1 MTFTRTRTTRRIICR
16 AHWEFLHH
24 LIANANVSTSF
35 VRSFVFCLYFAARKL
50 CETGGCGLSG
60 TATGPQQIDDPLDD
74 LGPGGSHSGHGQCPL
89 PSGRQEWHLLCPRQ
103 CFQLYNLVQV
113 GSNFILILILGNLIS
128 YLMQCLQKEPKDH
141 RVPAVRNGRS
151 DHAQKREA
159 CDPVPPGG
167 GTSGSQV
174 WYVSIANASMYYMY
188 MYIIIILKLFY
199 SITLPLGMLAPMLVQ
214 MERQIDREI
223 AADIKA
229 NGAGCSENG
238 TQTDALET
246 GNSSAATITTIT
258 TTTVETDLYDDSDDS
273 ETEDDGDQNPV
284 LMYGPQP
291 QIITNDLK
299 SLDEMVSEANRLTH

>member
-1 MTFTRTRTTRRIICR
+1 
-16 AHWEFLHH
+16 
-24 LIANANVSTSF
+24 
-35 VRSFVFCLYFAARKL
+35 
-50 CETGGCGLSG
+50 
-60 TATGPQQIDDPLDD
+60 
-74 LGPGGSHSGHGQCPL
+74 
-89 PSGRQEWHLLCPRQ
+89 
-103 CFQLYNLVQV
+103 
-113 GSNFILILILGNLIS
+113 
-128 YLMQCLQKEPKDH
+128 
-141 RVPAVRNGRS
+141 
-151 DHAQKREA
+151 
-159 CDPVPPGG
+159 
-167 GTSGSQV
+167 
-174 WYVSIANASMYYMY
+174 MYYMY